1 MYALRSGNRDAQAE
15 PEARSLLSVEIEWH
29 SRVLVNWVRHTSAAL
44 AKMGQRLPNTE
55 SNIRNVNVD
64 EPADYE
70 RAISFTGY
78 GLFNVLLFMAA
89 LPIAWTGAFD
99 TTSPAFLLASAEC
112 DLQLTFFRKG
122 VLIAIPFIAMLATA
136 SLWDYVTIYVGRR
149 TLFVLGLLADSILNI
164 LSTAVDSY
172 HVFLLI
178 KFISGVIVGGPLS
191 MVMGYL
197 TEFHSATYKARFAA
211 WSGFL
216 FSMAT
221 IVPAALGFTILPL
234 DWEVDVFGKSYN
246 SWRIYLLLCSIPP
259 VLGLVTAS
267 MLPESPKH
275 LMEIGRQDDALKL
288 FRRMYT
294 MNTRKPADTF
304 STASHC
310 SLLSHVRFADKSVGR
325 PEGAITTA
333 DVKGEPRKNANR
345 PLQHETLV
353 LGALSAGLLLLNFS
367 TIWKYARHLD
377 VYSSSFNTMRL
388 WVPHMFMILSNYD
401 YEHWKPVGRAPTMC
415 EMLDRHAAKPGRPY
429 LNCTNFDDACF
440 EWSINPV
447 VYQNSTII
455 ASSAVLFSFLIGFIM
470 TTRLRKKMILCKLT
484 DATVAV
490 AAFLISLA
498 SSFGINWAQAPPYML
513 TLAAAVIVTSRI
525 ASNVVNAV
533 NADIIP
539 IPLRATSMSIITSSG
554 NLGVALGNVIFS
566 ALLDL
571 ECLAA
576 FLGLGC
582 FFIICLLVTFLFP
595 KPVRASPQ
603 NLA

>member
-1 MYALRSGNRDAQAE
+1 MVKE
-15 PEARSLLSVEIEWH
+15 
-29 SRVLVNWVRHTSAAL
+29 TSEED
-44 AKMGQRLPNTE
+44 KISTITG
-55 SNIRNVNVD
+55 NVNVD
-64 EPADYE
+64 EPAEYE
-70 RAISFTGY
+70 RAISVTGF

-99 TTSPAFLLASAEC
+99 TTSPAFILASAEC

-122 VLIAIPFIAMLATA
+122 LLIAFPFIAMLATA

-178 KFISGVIVGGPLS
+178 KFISGVIAGGPPS

-197 TEFHSATYKARFAA
+197 TEFHSATYKPRFAA

-234 DWEVDVFGKSYN
+234 EWVVDVFGKSYN

-275 LMEIGRQDDALKL
+275 LMEIGRQDEALKL

-304 STASHC
+304 SIKALVVQKTQLSRPTLRASLEKMRIDLYNTK
-310 SLLSHVRFADKSVGR
+310 LLFSAPYLPAFSYVTF
-325 PEGAITTA
+325 
-333 DVKGEPRKNANR
+333 
-345 PLQHETLV
+345 LQFGSM
-353 LGALSAGLLLLNFS
+353 LG
-367 TIWKYARHLD
+367 
-377 VYSSSFNTMRL
+377 FNTMRL

-401 YEHWKPVGRAPTMC
+401 YEHWKPVGRAPTIC
-415 EMLDRHAAKPGRPY
+415 EMLDRHAAKPGRLY
-429 LNCTNFDDACF
+429 LNNTNFDDACF
-440 EWSINPV
+440 EWKINPV

-455 ASSAVLFSFLIGFIM
+455 ASSAVLFGFLMGFLM
-470 TTRLRKKMILCKLT
+470 TTRLRKQMILF
-484 DATVAV
+484 

-525 ASNVVNAV
+525 ASNVVNSV
-533 NADIIP
+533 NADVIP

-566 ALLDL
+566 ALLDF
-571 ECLAA
+571 ECLAG

-582 FFIICLLVTFLFP
+582 FFIICIIITFLYP

-603 NLA
+603 SLA

>member
-1 MYALRSGNRDAQAE
+1 MVRE
-15 PEARSLLSVEIEWH
+15 IPEEDKISTI
-29 SRVLVNWVRHTSAAL
+29 T
-44 AKMGQRLPNTE
+44 G
-55 SNIRNVNVD
+55 NVNVD

-78 GLFNVLLFMAA
+78 GLFNVLLFVAA

-122 VLIAIPFIAMLATA
+122 VLIAFPFLAMLATA

-211 WSGFL
+211 WSGFF

-234 DWEVDVFGKSYN
+234 DWEIDVFGKSYN

-275 LMEIGRQDDALKL
+275 LMEIGRQDVALKL
-288 FRRMYT
+288 FRRMYS
-294 MNTRKPADTF
+294 MNTRKPTDTF
-304 STASHC
+304 PTASHC
-310 SLLSHVRFADKSVGR
+310 SLLSHVRFPDKSVGR

-353 LGALSAGLLLLNFS
+353 LGALSAGLPLLNFP
-367 TIWKYARHLD
+367 TIWKYAGHPD

-401 YEHWKPVGRAPTMC
+401 YEHWKPVGRAPTIC
-415 EMLDRHAAKPGRPY
+415 EMLDRHAAIPGRSY

-440 EWSINPV
+440 EVRP
-447 VYQNSTII
+447 NSF
-455 ASSAVLFSFLIGFIM
+455 AMEDKDESSLGLI
-470 TTRLRKKMILCKLT
+470 RRLT

-533 NADIIP
+533 NADVIP

-603 NLA
+603 SLA

>member
-304 STASHC
+304 SIKALVVQKAQLPRPTLKASLEKMRIDLYNTK
-310 SLLSHVRFADKSVGR
+310 LLFSAPYLPAFSFL
-325 PEGAITTA
+325 TF
-333 DVKGEPRKNANR
+333 
-345 PLQHETLV
+345 LQFGSM
-353 LGALSAGLLLLNFS
+353 LG
-367 TIWKYARHLD
+367 
-377 VYSSSFNTMRL
+377 FNTMRL